1 MKGNNMKVILL
12 QDVKAQG
19 KKGELINVSEGYAR
33 NFLFPKKLA
42 VEADAQALNEM
53 KNREASL
60 KHKIDVERANAKETA
75 VKLESIVVKIA
86 MSHGAD
92 GRLYGSVTS
101 KEIAERLKEEYNIEV
116 DKRKIVI
123 PQPIKAYGNYQFD
136 VKLYNDVTG
145 KLNVLICE

>member
-1 MKGNNMKVILL
+1 MKVILL

-42 VEADAQALNEM
+42 IEADAKAINDM
-53 KNREASL
+53 KNKEAARQYKFESD
-60 KHKIDVERANAKETA
+60 KTAAKEVA
-75 VKLESIVVKIA
+75 AKLSDLTVKIVMA
-86 MSHGAD
+86 HGND

-101 KEIAERLKEEYNIEV
+101 KEIAEQLKLQHNIEI
-116 DKRKIVI
+116 DKRKISMSDTL
-123 PQPIKAYGNYQFD
+123 KAYGSYQLD
-136 VKLYNDVTG
+136 VKLFPDVIG